1 MKKKYQ
7 DETIFVIVVLVF
19 IVITILIFSATKIKY
34 DHYKVIIG
42 SMYNEDMLKLIVND
56 DELALLNKSKY
67 LYLKD
72 HKQKYEPI
80 SVTRNV
86 LKKDKHNYHEI
97 IIKTKLPKRIKT
109 SDYVNISFFV
119 KKENVYELLKKIWKE
134 KR

>member
-34 DHYKVIIG
+34 DHYKVLIG
-42 SMYNEDMLKLIVND
+42 SMYNENMLKLIVND

-97 IIKTKLPKRIKT
+97 IIKTK
-109 SDYVNISFFV
+109 F
-119 KKENVYELLKKIWKE
+119 
-134 KR
+134 

>member
-19 IVITILIFSATKIKY
+19 IIITILIFSATKIKY
-34 DHYKVIIG
+34 DHYKVLIG
-42 SMYNEDMLKLIVND
+42 SMYNENMLKLIVND

-109 SDYVNISFFV
+109 SDYVNISFFIR
-119 KKENVYELLKKIWKE
+119 KENVYELLKKIWKE

>member
-7 DETIFVIVVLVF
+7 DETIFVIVVLAF

-34 DHYKVIIG
+34 DHYKVLIG
-42 SMYNEDMLKLIVND
+42 SMYNEDMLKLIVTD
-56 DELALLNKSKY
+56 DELVLLNKSKY

>member
-34 DHYKVIIG
+34 DHYKVLIG
-42 SMYNEDMLKLIVND
+42 SMYNENMLKLIVND

-109 SDYVNISFFV
+109 SDYVNISFFIR
-119 KKENVYELLKKIWKE
+119 KENVYELLKKIWKE

>member
-7 DETIFVIVVLVF
+7 DETIFVLVVMVF
-19 IVITILIFSATKIKY
+19 IVIAILIFSATKIKY
-34 DHYKVIIG
+34 DHYKVLIG

-56 DELALLNKSKY
+56 DELDLLNKSKY

-109 SDYVNISFFV
+109 NDYVNISFFK

-134 KR
+134 KK